1 MKRKRIISGMLTV
14 MLSGS
19 AIFFISC
26 HGNSDY
32 TKSSTESSTD
42 TTASKAAG
50 TDTSTASGRQMNVPK
65 KKGKVTIGN
74 TSGQGKSMTPGKDG
88 VYDMTDVSPA
98 YPGGHSA
105 MEDYVNNN
113 IEYPQAAI
121 DNNSEGT
128 ADVQFVVDENGK
140 VHDPKVIG
148 KALSNG
154 MDEAAEKVVSN
165 MPSWTPGKVKGK
177 NVKTR
182 IVLPITFKL
191 EE

>member
-1 MKRKRIISGMLTV
+1 MLAV

-26 HGNSDY
+26 HGNDDT
-32 TKSSTESSTD
+32 TKSPATESASTD

-50 TDTSTASGRQMNVPK
+50 TDTSSNAPGRQMNVAK

-105 MEDYVNNN
+105 LEDYMNKN

-128 ADVQFVVDENGK
+128 VDVQFVVDENGK

-148 KALSNG
+148 KELSNG
-154 MDEAAEKVVSN
+154 IDEEAQKVVSN
-165 MPSWTPGKVKGK
+165 MPNWTPGKVKGK